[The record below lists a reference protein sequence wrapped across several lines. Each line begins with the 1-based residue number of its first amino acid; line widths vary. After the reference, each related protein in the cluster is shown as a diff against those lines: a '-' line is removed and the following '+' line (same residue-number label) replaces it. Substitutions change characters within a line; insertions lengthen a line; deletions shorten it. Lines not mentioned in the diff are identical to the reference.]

1 MSVPIRRHMSDDGI
15 DWIVQ
20 VMLPGATNAMIV
32 FEHPDGGSS
41 RRDRYNWVNIAG
53 PGARNV
59 TSRADAAAVLHQLTD
74 VQVALLFRRS
84 MPITTATSTTGPS
97 TAGAI

>member
-1 MSVPIRRHMSDDGI
+1 MSDKTRSYTSPDGTH
-15 DWIVQ
+15 WTVQ

-32 FEHPDGGSS
+32 FEHPDVGTS

-59 TSRADAAAVLHQLTD
+59 TSRADATAVLRELTD
-74 VQVALLFRRS
+74 AQIALLFRRS
-84 MPITTATSTTGPS
+84 MPIS
-97 TAGAI
+97 AGAN

>member
-1 MSVPIRRHMSDDGI
+1 MTDSTRSYTSPDGT
-15 DWIVQ
+15 DWAVQ

-41 RRDRYNWVNIAG
+41 RLDRYNWVNIAG

-59 TSRADAAAVLHQLTD
+59 TSRADAAAVLRELTD
-74 VQVALLFRRS
+74 AQIALLFRRS
-84 MPITTATSTTGPS
+84 MPIS
-97 TAGAI
+97 AGAN

>member
-1 MSVPIRRHMSDDGI
+1 MTVSTRSYTSPDGV
-15 DWIVQ
+15 DWVVQ

-59 TSRADAAAVLHQLTD
+59 TSRADAAAVLHELTD
-74 VQVALLFRRS
+74 VQIALLYRRS
-84 MPITTATSTTGPS
+84 MPIS
-97 TAGAI
+97 AGTN

>member
-1 MSVPIRRHMSDDGI
+1 MSDKTRSYTAPDGTH
-15 DWIVQ
+15 WLVQ

-32 FEHPDGGSS
+32 FEHPDGGTS

-59 TSRADAAAVLHQLTD
+59 TSRADATAVLRELTD
-74 VQVALLFRRS
+74 AQIALLFRRS
-84 MPITTATSTTGPS
+84 MPISS
-97 TAGAI
+97 GAN

>member
-1 MSVPIRRHMSDDGI
+1 MSDKTRSFTSPDGTH
-15 DWIVQ
+15 WSVQ

-32 FEHPDGGSS
+32 FEHPDGSTS

-59 TSRADAAAVLHQLTD
+59 TSRADATAVLRELTD
-74 VQVALLFRRS
+74 AQIALLFRRS
-84 MPITTATSTTGPS
+84 MPISS
-97 TAGAI
+97 GAN

>member
-1 MSVPIRRHMSDDGI
+1 MSVPTRSYVSDDGI
-15 DWIVQ
+15 EWVVQ

-53 PGARNV
+53 AGARNV
-59 TSRADAAAVLHQLTD
+59 TSRADAAAVLHELTD
-74 VQVALLFRRS
+74 VQIALLYRRS
-84 MPITTATSTTGPS
+84 MPITTVPAT
-97 TAGAI
+97 TAN

>member
-1 MSVPIRRHMSDDGI
+1 MTVQTRSYTSPDGAN
-15 DWIVQ
+15 WGVQ

-32 FEHPDGGSS
+32 FEHPDGGTS

-59 TSRADAAAVLHQLTD
+59 TSRAEATEVLRALTD
-74 VQVALLFRRS
+74 AQIALLFRRS
-84 MPITTATSTTGPS
+84 MPISS
-97 TAGAI
+97 GAN

>member
-1 MSVPIRRHMSDDGI
+1 MSAKTRSYTSPDGT
-15 DWIVQ
+15 DWVVQ

-53 PGARNV
+53 PGAKNV
-59 TSRADAAAVLHQLTD
+59 TSRAESAAVLRELTD
-74 VQVALLFRRS
+74 TQIALLFRRS
-84 MPITTATSTTGPS
+84 MPIS
-97 TAGAI
+97 AGAN

>member
-1 MSVPIRRHMSDDGI
+1 MSDKTRSYTSPDGTH
-15 DWIVQ
+15 WTVQ

-32 FEHPDGGSS
+32 FEHPDGGTS

-59 TSRADAAAVLHQLTD
+59 TSRADATAVLRELTD
-74 VQVALLFRRS
+74 SQIALLFRRS
-84 MPITTATSTTGPS
+84 MPIS
-97 TAGAI
+97 AGAN

>member
-1 MSVPIRRHMSDDGI
+1 MTVSTRSFTSPDGV

-41 RRDRYNWVNIAG
+41 RRDRYNWINIAG
-53 PGARNV
+53 AGARNV
-59 TSRADAAAVLHQLTD
+59 TSRADAAAVLRELTEG
-74 VQVALLFRRS
+74 QIALLYRRS
-84 MPITTATSTTGPS
+84 MPIS
-97 TAGAI
+97 AGAS

>member
-1 MSVPIRRHMSDDGI
+1 MTASTRRYTGPDGTN
-15 DWIVQ
+15 WLVQ

-32 FEHPDGGSS
+32 FEHPDGGTS

-59 TSRADAAAVLHQLTD
+59 TSRADATAVLRELTD
-74 VQVALLFRRS
+74 AQIALLFRRS
-84 MPITTATSTTGPS
+84 MPIS
-97 TAGAI
+97 AGAN

>member
-1 MSVPIRRHMSDDGI
+1 MTVSTRSYTSPDGV
-15 DWIVQ
+15 DWVVQ
-20 VMLPGATNAMIV
+20 VTLPGATNAMIV

-59 TSRADAAAVLHQLTD
+59 TSRADAAAVLHELTD
-74 VQVALLFRRS
+74 VQIALLYRRS
-84 MPITTATSTTGPS
+84 MPIS
-97 TAGAI
+97 AGTN

>member
-1 MSVPIRRHMSDDGI
+1 MTVPTRSFISPDGTN
-15 DWIVQ
+15 WHVQ

-32 FEHPDGGSS
+32 FEHPDGATS

-59 TSRADAAAVLHQLTD
+59 TSRADARAVLRELTD
-74 VQVALLFRRS
+74 AQIALLFRRS
-84 MPITTATSTTGPS
+84 MPISSA
-97 TAGAI
+97 AN

>member
-1 MSVPIRRHMSDDGI
+1 MSTSTRSFTSPDGTN
-15 DWIVQ
+15 WGVQ

-32 FEHPDGGSS
+32 FEHPDSGSS

-59 TSRADAAAVLHQLTD
+59 TSRADSAAVLQQLTD
-74 VQVALLFRRS
+74 AQIALLFRRS
-84 MPITTATSTTGPS
+84 MPIS
-97 TAGAI
+97 AGAN

>member
-1 MSVPIRRHMSDDGI
+1 MTVSTRRYTAPDGTN
-15 DWIVQ
+15 WIVQ

-32 FEHPDGGSS
+32 FEHPDGTTS

-59 TSRADAAAVLHQLTD
+59 TSRAEASAVLRELTD
-74 VQVALLFRRS
+74 VQIALLFRRS
-84 MPITTATSTTGPS
+84 MPIS
-97 TAGAI
+97 AGAN

>member
-1 MSVPIRRHMSDDGI
+1 MSDKTRSFTSPDGTH
-15 DWIVQ
+15 WSVQ

-32 FEHPDGGSS
+32 FEHPDSGTS

-59 TSRADAAAVLHQLTD
+59 TSRADATAVLRELTD
-74 VQVALLFRRS
+74 AQIALLFRRS
-84 MPITTATSTTGPS
+84 MPISSWAN
-97 TAGAI
+97 

>member
-1 MSVPIRRHMSDDGI
+1 MTVRTRNYTSPDGV
-15 DWIVQ
+15 DWVVQ

-59 TSRADAAAVLHQLTD
+59 TSRADAAAVLHELTD
-74 VQVALLFRRS
+74 VQIALLYRRS
-84 MPITTATSTTGPS
+84 MPIS
-97 TAGAI
+97 AGAN

>member
-1 MSVPIRRHMSDDGI
+1 MTASTRRYTGPDGTN
-15 DWIVQ
+15 WIVQ

-32 FEHPDGGSS
+32 FEHPDGGTS

-59 TSRADAAAVLHQLTD
+59 ASRADASAVLRELTD
-74 VQVALLFRRS
+74 TQIALLFRRS
-84 MPITTATSTTGPS
+84 MPISSA
-97 TAGAI
+97 AN

>member
-1 MSVPIRRHMSDDGI
+1 MTVSTRSYTSPDGI
-15 DWIVQ
+15 DWVVQ
-20 VMLPGATNAMIV
+20 VTLPGATNAMIV

-59 TSRADAAAVLHQLTD
+59 TSRADAAAVLHELTD
-74 VQVALLFRRS
+74 VQIALLYRRS
-84 MPITTATSTTGPS
+84 MPIS
-97 TAGAI
+97 AGAS